1 MSSLSLSAFFVA
13 DCCIHPVV
21 LLGWLELIE
30 KKLDVAPNEFS
41 KQVFLAT
48 LQARRKKNASSNNME
63 AKQARAS
70 ECSTCSATLLFQWA
84 LLLVLQSYGDCT
96 ASVHLLANEMG
107 MMA

>member
-1 MSSLSLSAFFVA
+1 
-13 DCCIHPVV
+13 
-21 LLGWLELIE
+21 LELIE

-70 ECSTCSATLLFQWA
+70 ECSTCSATSLHSVTRAFHLV